1 MPFRRASV
9 SPTAVQPSKRSR
21 QPLALLVDTGLP
33 TATATA
39 VVATAYGSTAIASA
53 LSPTTATQATTAAR
67 IAAVAACEGPW
78 ATVDGRN
85 DDADGPDPM
94 LFVLVVSLPAG
105 GTQFERE
112 MTGALVTTTALLLAA
127 CLAVASLS
135 RLHDAGTAAEPK
147 GRKTA
152 RRVGVV
158 LLTLVLGYHGPNVVN
173 GATTLLAGAPSAAPA
188 RAVGVATAAAVLGA
202 TVGVFFPLWRRFDA
216 NLLEFPNG
224 VPTHGEAFAAVQ
236 RSLAPLYDAGRELAD
251 PVTRLPT
258 AEDLA
263 VAHAIAVLT
272 GLRPPTPNG
281 CVGVAVATA
290 VVALAHLAYLGKY
303 RPYGVAL
310 EQGLA
315 VVNGVVQLA
324 VAVLSA
330 AAVKSPAMTK
340 PLGYT
345 LVAADAMFFVQLLVL
360 GIVGLR
366 GDLARWR
373 AATRPT
379 PDTSLQ
385 QQQQPLL
392 AVPGATAAD
401 ADNAVSLVATAG
413 PPAVACHPPIAVP
426 APAPAAD
433 ASAPR
438 PVNPLG
444 ASGTGDAASHPGG
457 SLTRSPVPAPP
468 TNPGLRREYGGASP
482 ATGGWRGAS
491 PAASQSKFPAVA
503 GS

>member
-1 MPFRRASV
+1 M
-9 SPTAVQPSKRSR
+9 
-21 QPLALLVDTGLP
+21 DTGLP

-53 LSPTTATQATTAAR
+53 VSPTTATQATTAAR

-78 ATVDGRN
+78 ATDDGGN

-112 MTGALVTTTALLLAA
+112 MTGALVTTTAVFLAA

-147 GRKTA
+147 ERKTA
-152 RRVGVV
+152 RRACVV

-173 GATTLLAGAPSAAPA
+173 GATTLLAGAPSTADA
-188 RAVGVATAAAVLGA
+188 RAVGAATAAAVLGA

-224 VPTHGEAFAAVQ
+224 VPAHGEAFAAVQ
-236 RSLAPLYDAGRELAD
+236 RSLAPLYDAGRELAN
-251 PVTRLPT
+251 PVTRLLT
-258 AEDLA
+258 AEDLT

-281 CVGVAVATA
+281 CVGVAVAAA
-290 VVALAHLAYLGKY
+290 VVALAHLAYLAKY

-315 VVNGVVQLA
+315 VANGVVQLA

-330 AAVKSPAMTK
+330 AAVKSPAAMTK

-360 GIVGLR
+360 GAVGVR
-366 GDLARWR
+366 GDLTRWR

-413 PPAVACHPPIAVP
+413 PPAVACHQPIAVP
-426 APAPAAD
+426 VPAPAAD

-468 TNPGLRREYGGASP
+468 TNPGLRREYGGARP